1 MAYIEEE
8 VQKLVTDPI
17 VDLIEF
23 DFTSIPTRTEKVYI
37 ASSLQTGSGP
47 QTGQQVKFQWQ
58 VNNYEQI
65 DFKASGFLSD
75 LTGSTAEP
83 ELTVAADLLYA
94 LSSWPNLDLID
105 YRGVI
110 VKRRRVFVSNTEA
123 VQPQSYYIKKVSVLT
138 SSEIT
143 FVLTPNRSTER
154 LNRKSCNILD
164 I

>member
-1 MAYIEEE
+1 MAYIEAEA
-8 VQKLVTDPI
+8 QKLVTDPI
-17 VDLIEF
+17 VDLVEF
-23 DFTSIPTRTEKVYI
+23 DFTSIGRTEKVYI
-37 ASSLQTGSGP
+37 ASSLQTGAGP

-58 VNNYEQI
+58 VNDYEHI

-94 LSSWPNLDLID
+94 LSSWPSLDLIE

-110 VKRRRVFVSNTEA
+110 VKRRRVFVSSSEA
-123 VQPQSYYIKKVSVLT
+123 VQPQTYYIKKVNAL
-138 SSEIT
+138 SSNTIT
-143 FVLTPNRSTER
+143 FILTANRSTER
-154 LNRKSCNILD
+154 LNRKSSNILD

>member
-1 MAYIEEE
+1 MAYIEAEA
-8 VQKLVTDPI
+8 QKLVTEPI

-23 DFTSIPTRTEKVYI
+23 DFTSIGRTEKVYL

-58 VNNYEQI
+58 VNDYEHI

-83 ELTVAADLLYA
+83 ELTVSADLLYA
-94 LSSWPNLDLID
+94 LSSWPNIDLIE

-110 VKRRRVFVSNTEA
+110 VKRRRVFVSSSEA
-123 VQPQSYYIKKVSVLT
+123 VQPQTYFIKKVNELT
-138 SSEIT
+138 SSTIT

-154 LNRKSCNILD
+154 LNRKSSNILD
-164 I
+164 L

>member
-1 MAYIEEE
+1 MAYIEAEA
-8 VQKLVTDPI
+8 QKLVTDPI

-23 DFTSIPTRTEKVYI
+23 DFTSIGRTEKVYI

-58 VNNYEQI
+58 VNDYEHI

-83 ELTVAADLLYA
+83 QLTVAADLLYA
-94 LSSWPNLDLID
+94 LSSWPNLDLIE

-110 VKRRRVFVSNTEA
+110 VKRRRVFVTSSEA
-123 VQPQSYYIKKVSVLT
+123 VQPQTYYIKKVNIL
-138 SSEIT
+138 SSSTIS
-143 FVLTPNRSTER
+143 FALTPNRSTER